1 MSTSKAST
9 FNKYAPEERRAP
21 TPGNEKGAV
30 DASGSKN
37 VIHSDI
43 TEGSQ
48 VIIIVI
54 FVIVV
59 AHRVHW
65 VGIVG
70 HQLFFKGFTL
80 LFSGLKFSL
89 DHGRKG
95 KEHKD

>member
-1 MSTSKAST
+1 MSASKAST
-9 FNKYAPEERRAP
+9 FNKHAPEERRAP
-21 TPGNEKGAV
+21 APGNEKRAV

-37 VIHSDI
+37 VIHSDV
-43 TEGSQ
+43 TEGRQ

-59 AHRVHW
+59 AHGVHW

-70 HQLFFKGFTL
+70 HQLLFKGFTFRL
-80 LFSGLKFSL
+80 DLSL
-89 DHGRKG
+89 DHGGKG